1 MHRFLLHNGD
11 VREASAELLQ
21 PGQVGL
27 LNGWGVFST
36 LRVRDGVL
44 FAFER
49 HWARM
54 ARDAKLLRVPMPWD
68 AAAMERDLM
77 KLVEANQSPNA
88 TLRVV
93 VVRNQGGA
101 FEGPAIEREA
111 DLIAFT
117 KDLNQ
122 WGESAA
128 LGVHPQARH
137 AQSRFAGT
145 KVLSW
150 SFNLVMYEQ
159 AIASGFDEVVL
170 LNEHDEVSE
179 CTSANIFVSEDDR
192 VFTPP
197 LSSGCLPGVTREL
210 LLEEVRAPGITIEE
224 RPLRLEDLER
234 ADGVF
239 ITSTTRDLLPVRS
252 IEGLRIRQESSALPL
267 LRRAF
272 AAYSQSYVSARM
284 PGAALSMGTSRIS

>member
-11 VREASAELLQ
+11 VREATAELLQ

-77 KLVEANQSPNA
+77 KLVEANQALNA

-93 VVRNQGGA
+93 VARNKGGA

-128 LGVHPQARH
+128 LGVHAQARH

-179 CTSANIFVSEDDR
+179 CTSANIFVSQDDR

-224 RPLRLEDLER
+224 RSLRLEDLER

-252 IEGLRIRQESSALPL
+252 IEGLRIRQESSALPP

-284 PGAALSMGTSRIS
+284 RAALSMGTSRIS